1 MAINIYS
8 GSNQENG
15 LAAALTNPT
24 ELAFT
29 KGNITKHYPVQFM
42 NIVFADAEA
51 AYKHFKTGDLAA
63 DKKLMTRI
71 IACKLDQHP
80 ELVKAIACRGG
91 LAWLEECCCH
101 ITAANNPRWEG
112 YGRDSNFIDC
122 LAKAYQSQF

>member
-42 NIVFADAEA
+42 NKAFVDAEA
-51 AYKHFKTGDLAA
+51 AYKAYKTGDLET
-63 DKKLMTRI
+63 DKKLMVRI
-71 IACKLDQHP
+71 IACKLDQYSQ
-80 ELVKAIACRGG
+80 LLTAIACRGG
-91 LAWLEECCCH
+91 VQWLENCCH
-101 ITAANNPRWEG
+101 ITAANNKRWEG
-112 YGRDSNFIDC
+112 YGRKSNFIDC
-122 LAKAYQSQF
+122 LIRAYQSVFY